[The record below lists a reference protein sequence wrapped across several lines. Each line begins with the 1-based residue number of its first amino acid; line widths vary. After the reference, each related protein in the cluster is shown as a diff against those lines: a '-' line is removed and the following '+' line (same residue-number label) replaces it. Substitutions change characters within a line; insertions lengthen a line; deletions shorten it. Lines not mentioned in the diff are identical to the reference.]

1 MATFSEI
8 RDRVK
13 VVGERAEGVTV
24 VTKPGESAPN
34 VAAGRAAL
42 VIQEPTAL
50 FAEGD
55 SSRGLDQWDVPLL
68 LLAPF
73 GDSSLVPDAS
83 SPLKNT
89 PVKWDARPNG
99 YAQPRRASAGP

>member
-42 VIQEPTAL
+42 DRAIQE
-50 FAEGD
+50 G
-55 SSRGLDQWDVPLL
+55 GV
-68 LLAPF
+68 
-73 GDSSLVPDAS
+73 GSLPPDA
-83 SPLKNT
+83 
-89 PVKWDARPNG
+89 ARSG
-99 YAQPRRASAGP
+99 VAR

>member
-42 VIQEPTAL
+42 TP
-50 FAEGD
+50 
-55 SSRGLDQWDVPLL
+55 SS
-68 LLAPF
+68 AC
-73 GDSSLVPDAS
+73 SSCDRLGRSAS
-83 SPLKNT
+83 RL
-89 PVKWDARPNG
+89 RH
-99 YAQPRRASAGP
+99 AQP